1 MLKPTLPSPVQCRDG
16 WYMLDGQCIESCP
29 AGMTSLG
36 VSQFR
41 RRCLAPFECQ
51 RGRIV
56 GQEVNYGC
64 RCATDEN
71 TPSSCQFCSFR
82 ADEQGQYCTRCLGST
97 FLYNN
102 RCQAGCDGLLESEG
116 LISYIPGTCEC
127 PTDVPVPPCSAPIVA
142 FPVCHDQPLFC
153 FHSGNRMFCAY

>member
-1 MLKPTLPSPVQCRDG
+1 MQCRDG

-56 GQEVNYGC
+56 GQSVSYGC

-71 TPSSCQFCSFR
+71 TPSTCQFCSFR

-142 FPVCHDQPLFC
+142 IPVCHDQPLFC